1 MKTYKP
7 YQWLTILV
15 GLFLCFFG
23 RFLPLSAS
31 LSPSGTQVLM
41 IMAGGLLMWL
51 LVGVDWTS
59 LAVILALALIPEFN
73 MNKVAAGTLGNGTV
87 FYLMLCF
94 MLAKS
99 LQATGVAH
107 RLAVWF
113 LTSKFSRK
121 GAWYT
126 IAMIFVAIF
135 VLSSGLS
142 SSSTIMIFLPILY
155 EIFESLGYEKGKGD
169 SFPAVMIASLAI
181 ICQIA
186 QATTPISHAMTLIG
200 FSSYNSYTGNTM
212 DFGQYVMAAM
222 PVGLLTAVLWF
233 AVCRLFFRP
242 DVSRL
247 SRLDYDGIKAN
258 LGKITRQEQ
267 IAAVIYLI
275 VVVLWLAPGVSKYI
289 CPAVYPYLNKIQQC
303 YPPIVAILLL
313 NFIKVDGKPVLSYKD
328 AVSAAPLGTLLFM
341 GALLYLGTAF
351 ANEDIGVAGWLSDTI
366 GVYCNGINPTVFI
379 VILAVLSV
387 VLTNFMSNSVTCAI
401 CMAIA
406 MPLSMGLYAGQIAP
420 LVPAIMI
427 TIGINFAF
435 ATAPATPPVAIA
447 ADSGWIS
454 AGKLFAYGFAAA
466 LIGIIV
472 MLVVG
477 LPIANFVA

>member
-1 MKTYKP
+1 MKSYKP
-7 YQWLTILV
+7 YQVAVIVL
-15 GLFLCFFG
+15 GLFLCFLG
-23 RFLPLSAS
+23 RFLPLSPT

-51 LVGVDWTS
+51 LVGVDWSS
-59 LAVILALALIPEFN
+59 LAVILALALIPELG
-73 MNKVAAGTLGNGTV
+73 MGKVSAGTLGNSTV

-113 LTSKFSRK
+113 LTSSFSRK
-121 GAWYT
+121 GAWCT
-126 IAMIFVAIF
+126 IAMIFVSIF

-155 EIFESLGYEKGKGD
+155 EIFESLGYQKGKGD
-169 SFPAVMIASLAI
+169 AFPAVMIASLAI

-212 DFGQYVMAAM
+212 EFGQYVMVAM
-222 PVGLLTAVLWF
+222 PVGVLTAVAWF
-233 AVCRLFFRP
+233 FVCRFIWKP

-247 SRLDYDGIKAN
+247 TKLDYDAIKGN
-258 LGKITRQEQ
+258 EGPLTLEEK
-267 IAAVIYLI
+267 IAAAVYLTVVI
-275 VVVLWLAPGVSKYI
+275 LWLAPGISKYI
-289 CPAVYPYLNKIQQC
+289 APAAYPLLNKIHQC
-303 YPPIVAILLL
+303 YPPIVGIILLH
-313 NFIKVDGKPVLSYKD
+313 FIKVDHKPVLSYKD
-328 AVSAAPLGTLLFM
+328 AISAVPLSTLLFM
-341 GALLYLGTAF
+341 GALLELGTAL
-351 ANEDIGVAGWLSDTI
+351 ANEDIGVSAWLSDTM
-366 GVYCNGINPTVFI
+366 GVFFGGVSPLMF
-379 VILAVLSV
+379 VIILGALSV
-387 VLTNFMSNSVTCAI
+387 ILTNFMSNAVTCAI
-401 CMAIA
+401 CMAIG
-406 MPLSMGLYAGQIAP
+406 MPLAMGIYNG
-420 LVPAIMI
+420 LVSPIVLAIMI

-454 AGKLFAYGFAAA
+454 AGKLFQYGMVAA
-466 LIGIIV
+466 IVGIVI
-472 MLVVG
+472 MAVVG
-477 LPIANFVA
+477 IPIAGFVS

>member
-1 MKTYKP
+1 MKKYKP
-7 YQWLTILV
+7 YQIVTIIV

-23 RFLPLSAS
+23 RYIPISPT
-31 LSPSGTQVLM
+31 LSPSGAQVLM

-59 LAVILALALIPEFN
+59 LAVILAMALIPEFG

-113 LTSKFSRK
+113 LTSSFSRK

-126 IAMIFVAIF
+126 IAMIFVSIF

-155 EIFESLGYEKGKGD
+155 EIFESLGYKKGEKEAL
-169 SFPAVMIASLAI
+169 PAIMIASLAI
-181 ICQIA
+181 VCQIA

-212 DFGQYVMAAM
+212 EFGQYVMAAM
-222 PVGLLTAVLWF
+222 PVGILAAVGWF
-233 AVCRLFFRP
+233 LVCRFVYKP

-247 SRLDYDGIKAN
+247 TKLDYDALKGN
-258 LGKITRQEQ
+258 QGPLTRQEK
-267 IAAVIYLI
+267 IAAAIYLI
-275 VVVLWLAPGVSKYI
+275 VVVLWLAPGISKYI
-289 CPAVYPYLNKIQQC
+289 CPAIYPVLNKVQQC
-303 YPPIVAILLL
+303 YPPIVGIILL
-313 NFIKVDGKPVLSYKD
+313 NFIKVDGKPVLAYKD
-328 AVSAAPLGTLLFM
+328 AIASAPLGTLLFM
-341 GALLYLGTAF
+341 GALLNLGTAL
-351 ANEDIGVAGWLSDTI
+351 ANKDIGVATWLSDTM
-366 GVYCNGINPTVFI
+366 GVFFGNVSPMVFI
-379 VILAVLSV
+379 IIVAVLSV

-406 MPLSMGLYAGQIAP
+406 MPLSMGMYNGIINP
-420 LVPAIMI
+420 LVPAVMI

-447 ADSGWIS
+447 LDSGWIG
-454 AGKLFAYGFAAA
+454 AGKLFEYGTVAA
-466 LIGIIV
+466 IV
-472 MLVVG
+472 SIFFMLAVG
-477 LPIANFVA
+477 MPIANIVC